1 MEHEL
6 VHAFVDR
13 VKRGMVDYLDVLPVS
28 QPLSSR
34 VRIRRSS
41 LGGGTFRVGYGGFL
55 LRPGLRLGL
64 SFQNWNR
71 GGAKD
76 THTAAMSSIEF
87 VLYALRAL
95 ALANCTR
102 NR

>member
-6 VHAFVDR
+6 VHVLVDR
-13 VKRGMVDYLDVLPVS
+13 VKIGMVDYLDVLPVS
-28 QPLSSR
+28 QLLSSR

-41 LGGGTFRVGYGGFL
+41 LGGGTFRVGYGGFR
-55 LRPGLRLGL
+55 LRPGLRLG
-64 SFQNWNR
+64 SSCQNRNR
-71 GGAKD
+71 GGAES
-76 THTAAMSSIEF
+76 THTAAISSIEL